1 MKSSLSIRRTFI
13 PFGYSSEYGASCDL
27 QALQLPDLAAS
38 ILSNLFEPS
47 LFSGSAID
55 DLKGRDPEVLIDSS
69 ISARLKPQGFEL
81 IFISGKRFTIMG
93 DDPQTALVQPDQ
105 NFTLSVLTPFDSFE
119 GSRHIRHKIE
129 TVRVELPGWML
140 PIEAVRAFPLEIDCF
155 RIGLDLFEPKFG
167 SILGVTPTV
176 TETLLIEAD
185 QQVCK
190 LKISADMKNRG
201 QLPLT
206 KNQRLE
212 KLDRVFNKIFSVSL
226 LEDYQAKLKS

>member
-81 IFISGKRFTIMG
+81 IFISGKRFTIM
-93 DDPQTALVQPDQ
+93 VQPDQ

-201 QLPLT
+201 SIT
-206 KNQRLE
+206 VN
-212 KLDRVFNKIFSVSL
+212 
-226 LEDYQAKLKS
+226 